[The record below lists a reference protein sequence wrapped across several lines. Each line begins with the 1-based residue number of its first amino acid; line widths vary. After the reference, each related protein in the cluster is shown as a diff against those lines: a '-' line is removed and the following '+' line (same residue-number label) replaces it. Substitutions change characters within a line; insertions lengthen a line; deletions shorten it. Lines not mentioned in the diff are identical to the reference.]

1 MESKNKELTE
11 KEIQELEKGPTKD
24 IHPYKKDG
32 IFGKIPF
39 SLKALFMKWW
49 FFGCGFFF
57 IFWGLSN
64 VMGGDSTPQ
73 GEYLIILI
81 FVLALFNGVVTDCIV
96 DHIIDLMDDNTN
108 KRRYF
113 VLFHNKKFYSLFIN
127 VGYSIILTT
136 IVVLIFEFLGSLNL
150 FDYGLEPITV
160 GLVKLVVD
168 MIFISINNLIICL
181 VKKLKGEN
189 KNV

>member
-1 MESKNKELTE
+1 MKSKNKELTE

-39 SLKALFMKWW
+39 SVKALFMKWW

-64 VMGGDSTPQ
+64 LMGGDAAPQ
-73 GEYLIILI
+73 GDYLIILI

-96 DHIIDLMDDNTN
+96 DHFIDLMDDNTT
-108 KRRYF
+108 KRKYF
-113 VLFHNKKFYSLFIN
+113 VFFHNKKLYSLLIN
-127 VGYSIILTT
+127 VLYSIVLTT
-136 IVVLIFEFLGSLNL
+136 IVVLIFELLGSLNL
-150 FDYGLEPITV
+150 FKHGLEPISV
-160 GLVKLVVD
+160 GIVTLVVD
-168 MIFISINNLIICL
+168 MAFIALKNLIIL
-181 VKKLKGEN
+181 LIKKIKGE
-189 KNV
+189 KESV